1 MSATSVVELPQ
12 RAAFQSDR
20 DHISDVVSSPA
31 ASLEEAPPPGVTV
44 ATVKQRWNDPPINK
58 YKVAVT
64 FLSFFI
70 VGANDAAYGVWYPSS
85 RIVKADDD

>member
-12 RAAFQSDR
+12 RAALQSDGN
-20 DHISDVVSSPA
+20 HIPDVVSSPA
-31 ASLEEAPPPGVTV
+31 ASLEEAPPGVTV

-70 VGANDAAYGVWYPSS
+70 VGANDAAYGVW
-85 RIVKADDD
+85 